1 MAYLYRKEWS
11 CHTESSQSPSA
22 PLRPTAS
29 PHVRVSPSAFGPASD
44 APSWTV
50 SLRTAPSPRGSD
62 QLALRAYQLRSPAE
76 RTRIAN
82 ALVGGRGEA
91 CRGTPM
97 NLRVRP
103 QRDAVRAAAD
113 ELQWLVLR
121 LRDEHPTGLAG
132 VAKAARLVD
141 DRSGPLYRHDAGDL
155 DQAIASARAALE
167 PTRRVV
173 SEPTAWAA

>member
-1 MAYLYRKEWS
+1 MPYGVFPVPKR
-11 CHTESSQSPSA
+11 
-22 PLRPTAS
+22 
-29 PHVRVSPSAFGPASD
+29 PASTNRVTSRQGL
-44 APSWTV
+44 A
-50 SLRTAPSPRGSD
+50 LRTRTRLGRAELDRELANGADPRGSD

-82 ALVGGRGEA
+82 ALVEALGEA
-91 CRGTPM
+91 RRGTPM